1 MKLLWL
7 DLNASYSHASLAS
20 SPAISSSST
29 KQTTWS
35 RITES
40 IEGFDYM
47 PGYEYVILI
56 EKENLKNPLQ
66 DYFGKYILKQIISKT
81 QQESSDL
88 PRCN

>member
-1 MKLLWL
+1 
-7 DLNASYSHASLAS
+7 
-20 SPAISSSST
+20 
-29 KQTTWS
+29 
-35 RITES
+35 
-40 IEGFDYM
+40 M